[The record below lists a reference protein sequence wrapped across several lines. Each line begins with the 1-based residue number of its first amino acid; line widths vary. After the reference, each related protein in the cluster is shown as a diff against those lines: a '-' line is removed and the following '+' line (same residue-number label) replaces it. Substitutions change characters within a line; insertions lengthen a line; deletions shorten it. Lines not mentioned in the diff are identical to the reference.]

1 MTLFFYILIAII
13 TFFAFLH
20 AWASKEFNISR
31 TVVINSP
38 KEEVFSFVRQLKKE
52 HIWMPWFSKN
62 FNGILKYKGEDGKLD
77 AMLYW
82 KGHKNFY
89 EGTQKIIKLNQGK
102 IIETRFLF
110 AKPYKMI
117 LLEYKGLKEIDE
129 TKTKLVWGIRGEL
142 KFPFSV
148 MALIHPVDKAYGKD
162 LEEGLKNLKTILE
175 TRKKDVPKKTDT
187 ESASKGLS
195 AL

>member
-1 MTLFFYILIAII
+1 M
-13 TFFAFLH
+13 
-20 AWASKEFNISR
+20 SR
-31 TVVINSP
+31 TVVINCP
-38 KEEVFSFVRQLKKE
+38 KEEVFGFVRQLKKE
-52 HIWMPWFSKN
+52 HLWMPWFSKD
-62 FNGILKYKGEDGKLD
+62 FNGILKYKGDDGKLD

-82 KGHKNFY
+82 KGHKSFY
-89 EGTQKIIKLNQGK
+89 EGTQKIVKLNQGK

-129 TKTKLVWGIRGEL
+129 SKTKLVWGIRGEL

-148 MALIHPVDKAYGKD
+148 MSLIHPVDKAYGKD
-162 LEEGLKNLKTILE
+162 LEEGLKNLKTHLE
-175 TRKKDVPKKTDT
+175 TRRQDVPKMPGV
-187 ESASKGLS
+187 ESASKDLS

>member
-1 MTLFFYILIAII
+1 MTLIFYIFIAII

-31 TVVINSP
+31 TVVINRP
-38 KEEVFSFVRQLKKE
+38 KEEVYNFVRQLKKE
-52 HIWMPWFSKN
+52 HSWMPWFANEYK
-62 FNGILKYKGEDGKLD
+62 GKLKYKGEDGKLD

-82 KGHKNFY
+82 KGHKHFY

-102 IIETRFLF
+102 LIETRFLIV
-110 AKPYKMI
+110 KPFRLV

-129 TKTKLVWGIRGEL
+129 NKTKMVWGIRGGL
-142 KFPFSV
+142 GFPLSV

-162 LEEGLKNLKTILE
+162 LEEGLKNIKSVLE
-175 TRKKDVPKKTDT
+175 VKNEKPV
-187 ESASKGLS
+187 AS
-195 AL
+195 